1 MEKLTTEK
9 RAAILRT
16 LVEGSS
22 VASTCRIN
30 GVNKET
36 ALNLIKAVGEACADY
51 MGAQM
56 VNLPC
61 KVVQLD
67 ELWSFVGCK
76 EKAKKTA
83 VGEHPGDVWTW
94 TSLCA
99 DTKLI
104 PSWRVGDRSA
114 RTAFE
119 FCGDLAGRFAGD
131 IQITTDGAAPYRF
144 PVCSCFPD
152 AHFAQLIKIYGTDAE
167 GKEVCIGARKCAVQ
181 GQPDAALISTSYVER
196 SNLTVRIVNRRFTRK
211 TNAFSKKLEAL
222 CNMLAITFTAYNF
235 TRKHLTLGT
244 TPAVAAGVASRILRM
259 EEVVEMVDA
268 YAQRKQDEAYEA
280 ALTKLTPLR
289 IAPKAYAPVKP
300 KTPWYLDPHSGGKF
314 CPVEDR
320 KPGVDY
326 SD

>member
-1 MEKLTTEK
+1 MEKLSVSK

-36 ALNLIKAVGEACADY
+36 SMNLIKAAGEACADY
-51 MGAQM
+51 MSAQM

-76 EKAKKTA
+76 EKTKASA
-83 VGEHPGDVWTW
+83 VGQHPGDVWTW
-94 TSLCA
+94 TSICA

-114 RTAFE
+114 RTAFD
-119 FCGDLAGRFAGD
+119 FCGDLAGRFNGD

-144 PVCSCFPD
+144 PVCSVFPD
-152 AHFAQLIKIYGTDAE
+152 AHFAQLIKIYGTDEE
-167 GKEVCIGARKCAVQ
+167 GKEICIGARKCTVQ
-181 GQPDAALISTSYVER
+181 GQPEAALISTSYVER
-196 SNLTVRIVNRRFTRK
+196 SNLTVRMVNRRFTRK
-211 TNAFSKKLEAL
+211 TNAFSKKLEAH

-244 TPAVAAGVASRILRM
+244 TPAVAAGVAGRIMRM
-259 EEVVEMVDA
+259 EEIVEMVDA
-268 YAQRKQDEAYEA
+268 YAKRKQDEAFEA
-280 ALTKLTPLR
+280 EFAKLTPLR
-289 IAPKAYAPVKP
+289 TEPKSYEPVKP
-300 KTPWYLDPHSGGKF
+300 LVPWYLDKDSGG
-314 CPVEDR
+314 PNPIYR
-320 KPGVDY
+320 KPGVRYQD
-326 SD
+326 